1 MKAEAAASNSPS
13 ESPKDTG
20 VLLEFMFRLAQAY
33 LACGEQT
40 AKVELLLR
48 RTASAYG
55 MRKSRVVAFPTAV
68 FISLHDTVGE
78 RVTLAECE
86 PQTLR
91 LDQMADVYSL
101 GEAAQAAAVPPS
113 EGLERLTAILRQK
126 ARFGAAGILAGH
138 TILTVGLAIVLMPTI
153 SNLMAAAVLGFIVGA
168 VKMFNRGRSVLA
180 VPLPVISAAIVST
193 LVFLAVRYGLPVD
206 PLHALVPP
214 LVTFL
219 PGGMLTLGMVELAY
233 GDMVSG
239 SSRLITGFVQ
249 LVLLAFGLA
258 AGAALVGYSPDD
270 LVTSAAQYVKV
281 PWAPWVGVLVFGLGV
296 YLHFSAP
303 RDSLQWM
310 LLVLLVAFA
319 AQRLAAG
326 LFGSEI
332 SGFFGT
338 LVATPLGYLIQLR
351 FRGPPAT
358 VTFLPSFWL
367 LVPGA
372 LGLLSVTRM
381 LSDRMEGLDGLITV
395 VFVITSV
402 ALGTLVG
409 AALYKWT
416 TETFGWWRLQIGRVG
431 SYLRREKKAAKRSSA
446 EAAAEATCTTAT
458 GAEPESRTPPSSPG

>member
-1 MKAEAAASNSPS
+1 MKVEPV
-13 ESPKDTG
+13 PLDTS
-20 VLLEFMFRLAQAY
+20 VLLEFMFRLGKAY

-68 FISLHDTVGE
+68 FISIHDDAGE
-78 RVTLAECE
+78 RVTLTECE
-86 PQTLR
+86 PQSLR
-91 LDQMADVYSL
+91 LDQMADVYAL
-101 GEAAQAAAVPPS
+101 GEAAQKGEVDPG
-113 EGLERLTAILRQK
+113 EGLQQISRILAQK
-126 ARFGAAGILAGH
+126 ARFGAVGIVLGH
-138 TILTVGLAIVLMPTI
+138 TILTVGLAIVLMPTVM
-153 SNLMAAAVLGFIVGA
+153 SLASALVLGMFVGV
-168 VKMFNRGRSVLA
+168 VKLSNRGRSVLA
-180 VPLPVISAAIVST
+180 VPLPVIAAAIVST
-193 LVFLAVRYGLPVD
+193 LTFLAVRYGLPVD

-219 PGGMLTLGMVELAY
+219 PGAMLALGMVELAY

-239 SSRLITGFVQ
+239 ASRLIAGFVQ

-258 AGAALVGYSPDD
+258 AGAFLVGYTSGD
-270 LVTSAAQYVKV
+270 LVHASPYYVTI
-281 PWAPWVGVLVFGLGV
+281 PGASWAGVLVFGLGV

-303 RDSLQWM
+303 RNSLQWI
-310 LLVLLVAFA
+310 LLVLLIAFA
-319 AQRLAAG
+319 AQKLAAG
-326 LFGSEI
+326 VFGSEI

-381 LSDRMEGLDGLITV
+381 LSDRAAGLEGLITV
-395 VFVITSV
+395 LFVITSI

-409 AALYKWT
+409 ASLYRWL
-416 TETFGWWRLQIGRVG
+416 TETFGWWQLQIGRAA
-431 SYLRREKKAAKRSSA
+431 SYLRRERK
-446 EAAAEATCTTAT
+446 
-458 GAEPESRTPPSSPG
+458 G